1 MIRTAKPTPKE
12 RAAHNVMRL
21 LTRTDARAVRRC
33 KYWLR
38 QYGVRHFTSYQLR
51 RPQAPFDLVCL
62 ATGVDPRKWDEPQ
75 TFDLG
80 DGILVKDTREHLVE
94 IGVLEY

>member
-1 MIRTAKPTPKE
+1 MSPTTNPTHQK
-12 RAAHNVMRL
+12 RAARNVMRL

-38 QYGVRHFTSYQLR
+38 QYGVRHFTPYQLR
-51 RPQAPFDLVCL
+51 RPQAPFELVCL
-62 ATGVDPRKWDEPQ
+62 ATGVDPRRWDEPQ

-80 DGILVKDTREHLVE
+80 DGILIKDTREHLVE
-94 IGVLEY
+94 IGVLED